1 MRLLLIED
9 DEMLGAAVRTGLE
22 QEGYAV
28 DWVRDGTAAL
38 AALRSEPFEL
48 AVLDLGLP
56 GLSGLEVLKRARAAG
71 VTTPVLILTAWDAV
85 ADRVAGLDAGADDYL
100 GKPFDLEELAAR
112 LRALRRRAHGRSDN
126 AIRHGPLVLD
136 PVERTVTLDGTPV
149 ELSAKEFTVLH
160 LLLENAGKV
169 LSRERLEEGVY
180 GWGSEVESNAIEVHI
195 HHLRRKLGRDW
206 IVTVR
211 GVGYLLPKERG

>member
-28 DWVRDGTAAL
+28 DWVREGKAAL
-38 AALRSEPFEL
+38 TALCSEPFEL

-71 VTTPVLILTAWDAV
+71 VKTPVLILTAWDAV
-85 ADRVAGLDAGADDYL
+85 SDRVAGLDAGADDYL

-112 LRALRRRAHGRSDN
+112 LRALYRRAHGRSDS
-126 AIRHGPLVLD
+126 AMRHGPLVLD
-136 PVERTVTLDGTPV
+136 PAARTVTLNGAPV
-149 ELSAKEFTVLH
+149 ELSAKEFALLH
-160 LLLENAGKV
+160 LLLEHAGKV
-169 LSRERLEEGVY
+169 LSRERLEEGIY

-195 HHLRRKLGRDW
+195 HHLRRKLGREW

-211 GVGYLLPKERG
+211 GVGYLLPKETG

>member
-85 ADRVAGLDAGADDYL
+85 SDRVAGLDAGADDYL

-112 LRALRRRAHGRSDN
+112 LRALRRRTHGRSDN

-180 GWGSEVESNAIEVHI
+180 GWGSEVESNAIEVHV
-195 HHLRRKLGRDW
+195 HHLRRKLGREW

>member
-28 DWVRDGTAAL
+28 DWVREGKAAL
-38 AALRSEPFEL
+38 TALCSEPFEL

-71 VTTPVLILTAWDAV
+71 VKTPVLILTARDAV
-85 ADRVAGLDAGADDYL
+85 SDRVAGLDAGADDYL
-100 GKPFDLEELAAR
+100 GKPFDLEELSAR
-112 LRALRRRAHGRSDN
+112 LRALYRRAHGRSDS
-126 AIRHGPLVLD
+126 AMRHGPLVLD
-136 PVERTVTLDGTPV
+136 PAARTVTLNGAPV
-149 ELSAKEFTVLH
+149 ELSAKEFALLH
-160 LLLENAGKV
+160 LLLEHAGKV
-169 LSRERLEEGVY
+169 LSRERLEEGIY

-195 HHLRRKLGRDW
+195 HHLRRKLGREW

>member
-28 DWVRDGTAAL
+28 DWVRDGTTAL
-38 AALRSEPFEL
+38 TALRSEPFAL

-85 ADRVAGLDAGADDYL
+85 SDRVAGLDAGADDYL

-112 LRALRRRAHGRSDN
+112 LRALHRRAHGRSDN

-136 PVERTVTLDGTPV
+136 PSTHEVSLNGTPV
-149 ELSAKEFTVLH
+149 ELSAKEFSVLH

-180 GWGSEVESNAIEVHI
+180 GWGSEVESNAIEVHV
-195 HHLRRKLGRDW
+195 HHLRRKLGREW

-211 GVGYLLPKERG
+211 GVGYLLPKELG

>member
-85 ADRVAGLDAGADDYL
+85 SDRVAGLDAGADDYL

-112 LRALRRRAHGRSDN
+112 LRALRRRTHGRSDN

-136 PVERTVTLDGTPV
+136 PSTHEVSLNGTPV
-149 ELSAKEFTVLH
+149 ELSAKEFSVLH

-180 GWGSEVESNAIEVHI
+180 GWGSEVESNAIEVHV

>member
-28 DWVRDGTAAL
+28 DWVRDGTTAL
-38 AALRSEPFEL
+38 TALRSEPFAL

-85 ADRVAGLDAGADDYL
+85 ANRVAGLDAGADDYL

-112 LRALRRRAHGRSDN
+112 LRALHRRAHGRSDN

-136 PVERTVTLDGTPV
+136 PSTHEVSLNGTPV
-149 ELSAKEFTVLH
+149 ELSAKEFSVLH

-180 GWGSEVESNAIEVHI
+180 GWGSEVESNAIEVHV

-211 GVGYLLPKERG
+211 GVGYLLPKELG

>member
-9 DEMLGAAVRTGLE
+9 DEMLGAALRTGLS

-38 AALRSEPFEL
+38 TALRSEPFAL

-71 VTTPVLILTAWDAV
+71 VKTPVLILTAWDAV
-85 ADRVAGLDAGADDYL
+85 SDRVAGLDAGADDYL

-112 LRALRRRAHGRSDN
+112 LRALHRRAQGRSDN

-149 ELSAKEFTVLH
+149 ELSAKEFSVLH

-180 GWGSEVESNAIEVHI
+180 GWGSEVESNAIEVHV
-195 HHLRRKLGRDW
+195 HHLRRKLGREW